1 MDDLVERLRNPVWF
15 MVAEPSGNASGV
27 GTSVAK
33 LDEQSAI
40 AIMRDAADEIERL
53 RSLAGALTPG
63 KSFAEISDEV
73 SARVIKQTHG

>member
-1 MDDLVERLRNPVWF
+1 
-15 MVAEPSGNASGV
+15 
-27 GTSVAK
+27 
-33 LDEQSAI
+33 
-40 AIMRDAADEIERL
+40 MRDAADEIERL